1 MVVVERP
8 RSRESAG
15 GMAAIHVVPVVAAAG
30 GQGQPRDDFALK
42 LCVTAV
48 DGREVSERHRPGVIE
63 SLRIGADRRSPML
76 CAEPDVDEGRDGP
89 GSLVLLANAA
99 RDATKRTDESTPA
112 R

>member
-42 LCVTAV
+42 LRVTAV

-63 SLRIGADRRSPML
+63 RRRIGIDRRALML
-76 CAEPDVDEGRDGP
+76 RAEHSLDARRDFP
-89 GSLVLLANAA
+89 GSLVLLAHIAA
-99 RDATKRTDESTPA
+99 DALKRLGA
-112 R
+112 RAP